1 MLAARPCSVDLAGA
15 PVRCERESRMN
26 TDASREFVLDF
37 FRELAAG
44 DPACWNRVADDATW
58 KLIARASDYPYPSE
72 YTKASYRR
80 LVEDAAQEFPNG
92 LRFTITGT
100 TAEGNRVALEAESY
114 GSTRAGK
121 LYNNLYHMLVELKN
135 GRIQNVREY
144 LDSGYAR
151 EVLARD

>member
-1 MLAARPCSVDLAGA
+1 MKTDAARQ
-15 PVRCERESRMN
+15 
-26 TDASREFVLDF
+26 FVLDF

-44 DPACWNRVADDATW
+44 NPDCWNRVADTATW
-58 KLIARASDYPYPSE
+58 RLIARASDYPYPSE
-72 YTKASYRR
+72 YTKASYRK
-80 LVEDAAQEFPNG
+80 LVEEAAGEFPNG

-100 TAEGNRVALEAESY
+100 TAEGERVALEAESY

-121 LYNNLYHMLVELKN
+121 LYNNLYHMLVELKD
-135 GRIQNVREY
+135 GKIQNVREY